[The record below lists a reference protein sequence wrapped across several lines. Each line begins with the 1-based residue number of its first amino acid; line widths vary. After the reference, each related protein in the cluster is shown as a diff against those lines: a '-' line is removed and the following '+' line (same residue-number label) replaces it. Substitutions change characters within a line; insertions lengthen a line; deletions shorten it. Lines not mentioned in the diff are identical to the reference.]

1 MEEVSLG
8 GPELPRSKEVWDR
21 ADAALGTGS
30 AESHGDPDVGG
41 GGAGLQG
48 VPASRGPSD
57 LSDQK
62 GLCWV
67 GVGGT
72 WKSLRREQHP

>member
-1 MEEVSLG
+1 MEVQSSQGLK
-8 GPELPRSKEVWDR
+8 RSGTE
-21 ADAALGTGS
+21 ADTALGTGS

-41 GGAGLQG
+41 GEAGLQG

-72 WKSLRREQHP
+72 WKSLRREQHS